1 MKIAIC
7 DDSKKDLEY
16 LYQIVVNYYLE
27 KRQKVTIEKFG
38 NPKTLLNNLFLV
50 GGNAYDV
57 FILDIIMQENGIEIA
72 KRINKIYPHAL
83 IIFQTGSPEFA
94 VDAFRVRAFDYIM
107 KPLDRT
113 QVHECL
119 DRLGE
124 VLLNEKKTVF
134 QVKTSDLSLVTIDIK
149 NLLYIESNER
159 RLLFHL
165 SNAEIISTTTLRTKF
180 LESIPFNF
188 SEENFVECHNSFL
201 VNMNHVKTIKD
212 NEFVMSNDKTVP
224 ISKRLLKETKERY
237 IKYLIGE

>member
-1 MKIAIC
+1 MSKSIVIAERDNIAAV
-7 DDSKKDLEY
+7 LE
-16 LYQIVVNYYLE
+16 QGRVE
-27 KRQKVTIEKFG
+27 EF
-38 NPKTLLNNLFLV
+38 
-50 GGNAYDV
+50 
-57 FILDIIMQENGIEIA
+57 FIQ
-72 KRINKIYPHAL
+72 R
-83 IIFQTGSPEFA
+83 
-94 VDAFRVRAFDYIM
+94 
-107 KPLDRT
+107 
-113 QVHECL
+113 
-119 DRLGE
+119 GE

-165 SNAEIISTTTLRTKF
+165 SNNEIISTTTLRTKF
-180 LESIPFNF
+180 LESIPFNY

-212 NEFVMSNDKTVP
+212 NEFIMSNDKSVP